1 MSTSVVGASQTGD
14 TITITPTYSF
24 NAKNQIIQIS
34 VSASCSQTIATIT
47 ITGISANGGSITGTP
62 AATRIFT
69 PTDSSA
75 IFGIGPYT
83 LTFTATTSSHV
94 FTTSAI
100 KVAGYDL
107 KADFIF
113 VNTSV
118 CPTLIV
124 FPNPLLNPIALN
136 KKAIFVKDKSWNAS
150 VNNITI
156 QATGGARIE
165 DTSNFVLKQNGE
177 CLSLFTD
184 LSEYYISSIYPSN
197 NCGLM
202 GTVDSTN
209 SFNTSYLKAQ
219 AITDV
224 VNVFSTDN
232 TPAFNPDGSINTNSS
247 TTQRQTNQNLVL
259 LPSLTENGTE
269 GFMCM
274 IIYGGG
280 ISGNRHAY
288 PLAFYSSSTNIDGT
302 NSPYN
307 LANSPY
313 IATGN
318 TSVSVLSTTA
328 PNTITLS
335 SLAGISPLTPIQVN
349 TSANGISGS
358 TKYYAMY
365 NYNELTD
372 GPNIRLSSTSDG
384 FTPVSNI
391 ITNPLSV
398 GGTLYHTDGYKWYG
412 NIYSFLDNKLFPGQL
427 SILSGNGPPIVGAEF
442 YFDSSIY
449 GIDPIAS
456 YVVDNI
462 ESSVLIGSN
471 HIYTVTLTLGV
482 GGPTPVLWVSPNT
495 SSELIIDYNINIYYR
510 KTEIPIK
517 IIGTGNSLSITTI
530 VTLPTR
536 STYYTLSIAT
546 TATITITGKG
556 IAYTGYDGPSA
567 LIVGTGIT
575 FDAGL
580 GSNIHASTLYYV
592 GTGTTSIFSET
603 YSGNLYISS
612 TPDGKTLLTP
622 ARPSTTSHGSISLN
636 VVTLNAAS
644 DLKYI
649 ISGQIISFQSL
660 KYSSCYKV
668 LYILSPD
675 FATFVIVNLDGTP
688 ITTANDETA
697 TITNN
702 SIIVDDESSKYI
714 LLDGKVTFQNT
725 FNGFIESTTLPNYY
739 KVLSS
744 YVLGQSYVPLSSFN
758 SITFDAGS
766 GRSDGAITTAYY
778 TGPNPL
784 TVGTGI
790 VFSEDIICSS
800 STITAGTVCYVG
812 VGTTSV
818 LSSKDYDLN
827 RYTITLY
834 ISTTIDGLNNVGV
847 TDTPNYTN
855 IGTPTTNAI
864 QQGAVTAT
872 VLNGDSTKSTGAL
885 FISDGTTW
893 YTAGWYDPTNW
904 VWDRT
909 IPTDSSD
916 YFNVPSTYSQFALT
930 ISPGVNSFVNLPKTL
945 PTDLTSYW
953 SGNPRV
959 MPYFIIAKNTSVSR
973 SQLGFSTYVQG
984 NSNMFN
990 DNATVRIYWVGSK
1003 VTNRPCIWFVS
1014 EVRPGETRIRYY
1026 PVLGYSP

>member
-1 MSTSVVGASQTGD
+1 MSTDGPTLTDG
-14 TITITPTYSF
+14 TISIVPTYTF
-24 NAKNQIIQIS
+24 NQMNQLTSIS
-34 VSASCSQTIATIT
+34 ALATTTSGTIAALT
-47 ITGISANGGSITGTP
+47 ITGPTGNPSGTLPTNVLTITTPSVGPFTITYSVTTSTTISIANSASRSDSNRAIAYTAGTSALVVGMPIKFNNTFGSITAGTQYYVG
-62 AATRIFT
+62 TGTTSTLSGTYSGVLYI
-69 PTDSSA
+69 SSTSNGSTL
-75 IFGIGPYT
+75 IT
-83 LTFTATTSSHV
+83 LTASPNSITTGTVGNSYI
-94 FTTSAI
+94 T

-113 VNTSV
+113 VDTSV

-232 TPAFNPDGSINTNSS
+232 TPPFKPDGSINTNSS

-259 LPSLTENGTE
+259 LPSLTANGTE

-462 ESSVLIGSN
+462 ESSVLIGQ
-471 HIYTVTLTLGV
+471 LT
-482 GGPTPVLWVSPNT
+482 
-495 SSELIIDYNINIYYR
+495 
-510 KTEIPIK
+510 
-517 IIGTGNSLSITTI
+517 
-530 VTLPTR
+530 
-536 STYYTLSIAT
+536 
-546 TATITITGKG
+546 
-556 IAYTGYDGPSA
+556 
-567 LIVGTGIT
+567 
-575 FDAGL
+575 
-580 GSNIHASTLYYV
+580 
-592 GTGTTSIFSET
+592 
-603 YSGNLYISS
+603 
-612 TPDGKTLLTP
+612 
-622 ARPSTTSHGSISLN
+622 
-636 VVTLNAAS
+636 
-644 DLKYI
+644 
-649 ISGQIISFQSL
+649 
-660 KYSSCYKV
+660 
-668 LYILSPD
+668 
-675 FATFVIVNLDGTP
+675 
-688 ITTANDETA
+688 
-697 TITNN
+697 
-702 SIIVDDESSKYI
+702 
-714 LLDGKVTFQNT
+714 
-725 FNGFIESTTLPNYY
+725 
-739 KVLSS
+739 
-744 YVLGQSYVPLSSFN
+744 
-758 SITFDAGS
+758 
-766 GRSDGAITTAYY
+766 
-778 TGPNPL
+778 
-784 TVGTGI
+784 
-790 VFSEDIICSS
+790 
-800 STITAGTVCYVG
+800 
-812 VGTTSV
+812 
-818 LSSKDYDLN
+818 
-827 RYTITLY
+827 
-834 ISTTIDGLNNVGV
+834 
-847 TDTPNYTN
+847 
-855 IGTPTTNAI
+855 
-864 QQGAVTAT
+864 
-872 VLNGDSTKSTGAL
+872 
-885 FISDGTTW
+885 
-893 YTAGWYDPTNW
+893 
-904 VWDRT
+904 
-909 IPTDSSD
+909 
-916 YFNVPSTYSQFALT
+916 
-930 ISPGVNSFVNLPKTL
+930 
-945 PTDLTSYW
+945 
-953 SGNPRV
+953 
-959 MPYFIIAKNTSVSR
+959 
-973 SQLGFSTYVQG
+973 
-984 NSNMFN
+984 
-990 DNATVRIYWVGSK
+990 
-1003 VTNRPCIWFVS
+1003 
-1014 EVRPGETRIRYY
+1014 
-1026 PVLGYSP
+1026 